1 MTNEEMQKTMEFIVN
16 QQAQFASGIG
26 ELKDVVGRL
35 EDLVG
40 RLAQA
45 TLDRFESTD
54 KRMDETDRR
63 ISALVD
69 SQMHTE
75 ENIRNLTAV
84 VDRYFSEG
92 RNGKS

>member
-1 MTNEEMQKTMEFIVN
+1 MSDEEMRKQMEFLLK
-16 QQAQFASGIG
+16 QQAQFFSDMEVLRASLG
-26 ELKDVVGRL
+26 ELRENVSGLTGVVA
-35 EDLVG
+35 

-45 TLDRFESTD
+45 TFERFED
-54 KRMDETDRR
+54 TDRK

-69 SQMHTE
+69 SQLKTE

-92 RNGKS
+92 RNGK